1 VHREPRSWNFGII
14 TTTASLRRRC
24 SVSVFKWI
32 DNMSSVRRE
41 FLARLGWSLGGFR
54 LVLQSSLFFCR
65 DRGAAPLNIERLLDP
80 DPIWSRQ
87 FQDLGLSSS

>member
-1 VHREPRSWNFGII
+1 MELRHYHYYRELAPAMQRVRLQMDW
-14 TTTASLRRRC
+14 
-24 SVSVFKWI
+24 
-32 DNMSSVRRE
+32 DSSVRRE
-41 FLARLGWSLGGFR
+41 VLARLGWSLGGFR

-80 DPIWSRQ
+80 GPIWSRQ